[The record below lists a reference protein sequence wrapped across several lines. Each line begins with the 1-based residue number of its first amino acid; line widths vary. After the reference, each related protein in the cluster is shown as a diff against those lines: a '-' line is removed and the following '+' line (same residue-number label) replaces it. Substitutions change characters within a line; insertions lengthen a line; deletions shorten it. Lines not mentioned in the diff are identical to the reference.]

1 VQRVAAGE
9 SIAETFDFSQTPIAI
24 AEISSEEK
32 IECLAEIICRAD
44 NKSAAALGGAQH
56 D

>member
-1 VQRVAAGE
+1 MQRVAAGE

-32 IECLAEIICRAD
+32 ID
-44 NKSAAALGGAQH
+44 NKSAGALGGAQH